1 MNVKD
6 FSTEQCQAF
15 LDLLVLAMYA
25 DGQLHSGEDER
36 VEGLLTAMGFE
47 PGYDQQREFDAAVTR
62 VRKHSQPVDAACAH
76 AADLAARFTTS
87 AQRRTV
93 FDLLNDL
100 VRSDNRVS
108 PGEQQLLASVKQVFQ
123 M

>member
-1 MNVKD
+1 MNLKD
-6 FSTEQCQAF
+6 FTSEQRQAF

-62 VRKHSQPVDAACAH
+62 VRRHSQPVDVACTH
-76 AADLAARFTTS
+76 AAVLAKRFTTA

-93 FDLLNDL
+93 LGLLGDL
-100 VRSDNRVS
+100 VNSDNQIS